1 MQDAI
6 LNKLKNQYP
15 QEQYEIIKKAYDFA
29 KNAHAGQKR
38 QSGEDYFVHPVAVSE
53 ILIDMGLD
61 YETIMAAFLHDVI
74 EDTPHTQ
81 EELEGIFGK
90 TVVMLVNGVTKLNKL
105 QFKSSVDE
113 QAENLR
119 KMLFAM
125 SDDIRVII
133 IKLADRLHN
142 MRTLLFKSSD
152 RQKEI
157 SRETLDIYAPI
168 AERLGMGTIK
178 GELEDLAM
186 RYLNPDDYY
195 ALVQKISAKKVER
208 QEFVQNVVKDIK
220 AKLAEMKIDG
230 EVNGRPKH
238 FYSIYKKMQGGKEFE
253 QIYDLIAVRI
263 IVDTIK
269 DCYAVLGAI
278 HTMWK
283 PLPGRFKDYI
293 AMPKANNYQSLHT
306 TVISQYGSPFEIQI
320 RTHEMHDIA
329 EFGIAA
335 HWKYKEGRLTT
346 DQSIMD
352 NRMQWIRSI
361 MEVQKDLRDNAEFLQ
376 SLKVDLYPDEVFV
389 ITPKGKVVSLPKGAT
404 GIDFAYAVHTEVGN
418 KCVGIKVDGKI
429 VPINTRL
436 TNNSIVEVITSN
448 ASKGPSRDWLKFVAT
463 ASARNKI
470 RAFFKKEMR
479 EDNIKRGREMLER
492 EAKHRGYSLSE
503 LLNNEEW
510 LKYFKNHYGSNSSM
524 EDIYAELGYGN
535 ITTNKVILKLID
547 CFKKSAD
554 SFTPIIST
562 NKLSSPSSKKGNGI
576 LIRGYDDF
584 LIRLS
589 HCCNPVPGDK
599 IVGYVS
605 RGRGVSIHRADCP
618 NMKNIEAERIIEA
631 SWSQNMSSQFTATL
645 EIICINRSNLLVDI
659 TTFFANR
666 KKSLSKVNAKIDD
679 QLQAIITIGVEIT
692 NINELDELINKLRGI
707 EGVVDVHRIW
717 WIFSKKDSKRRT
729 SK

>member
-1 MQDAI
+1 MQEKVLI
-6 LNKLKNQYP
+6 KLKNQYP
-15 QEQYEIIKKAYDFA
+15 TEQYEKIKQAYDFA
-29 KNAHAGQKR
+29 KKAHEGQKR
-38 QSGEDYFVHPVAVSE
+38 QSGEDYFVHPCAVSE

-61 YETIMAAFLHDVI
+61 YETVMAAFLHDVI

-90 TVVMLVNGVTKLNKL
+90 SVVMLVNGVTKLNKL

-125 SDDIRVII
+125 SDDIRVIV

-142 MRTLLFKSSD
+142 MRTLLFKSAD

-195 ALVQKISAKKVER
+195 SLVQKISAKKVER

-230 EVNGRPKH
+230 DVNGRPKH
-238 FYSIYKKMQGGKEFE
+238 FYSIYKKMQNGKEFE

-293 AMPKANNYQSLHT
+293 AMPKTNNYQSLHT

-335 HWKYKEGRLTT
+335 HWKYKEGRLGQE
-346 DQSIMD
+346 QSIMD

-470 RAFFKKEMR
+470 RAYFKKEMR
-479 EDNIKRGREMLER
+479 EENIKRGREMLER
-492 EAKHRGYSLSE
+492 EAKHRNYNLSS

-510 LKYFKNHYGSNSSM
+510 LKYFKNRYGANGNM
-524 EDIYAELGYGN
+524 DDIYAEIGYGN
-535 ITTNKVILKLID
+535 LTTNKVILKLID
-547 CFKKSAD
+547 CFKKSGAEMP
-554 SFTPIIST
+554 PIISSAK
-562 NKLSSPSSKKGNGI
+562 NVKSSNKKGTGV

-584 LIRLS
+584 LIRLA

-599 IVGYVS
+599 IVGYIS

-618 NMKNIEAERIIEA
+618 NMKNIEEERIIEA
-631 SWSQNMSSQFTATL
+631 NWSQNMSSQFTATL
-645 EIICINRSNLLVDI
+645 EVICVNKSKLLVDV

-666 KKSLSKVNAKIDD
+666 KQTLNAVNLKTREDLKAV
-679 QLQAIITIGVEIT
+679 ITISVEIT
-692 NINELDELINKLRGI
+692 NIQELDEMINKLQSI
-707 EGVVDVHRIW
+707 EGVFDVHRI
-717 WIFSKKDSKRRT
+717 
-729 SK
+729 